1 MRLQSAVFSLE
12 DTVLDPSALPEY
24 RARQG
29 LDKVLSILKMG
40 GVWLYAV
47 TALPRAAAREALEKT
62 GLAGTFRGIV
72 TEAEANCRA
81 DSGTMFEKAARR
93 LHSGEKDT
101 VIFAGHLTA
110 VENARA
116 AGFRAVAVRGCA
128 DEQEWQAMRVAATE
142 ALESYEEYLG

>member
-12 DTVLDPSALPEY
+12 DTVLDPAALPEC

-29 LDKVLSILKMG
+29 LDKVLSILKME

-47 TALPRAAAREALEKT
+47 TTMSRAQARAALQEA
-62 GLAGTFRGIV
+62 GLDAVFRGV
-72 TEAEANCRA
+72 LTEAEACCAA
-81 DSGTMFEKAARR
+81 DSSAMFEKAARR

-101 VIFAGHLTA
+101 VIFAGRLTA

-128 DEQEWQAMRVAATE
+128 DERDWKAMRAAATE